1 MLALLIVGIIVGR
14 KRGMSLELL
23 SVVQW
28 LAIVIVSAIACAPLG
43 KTLADF
49 MVISPVV
56 TYSAA
61 YLFTAI
67 ALAGLVALIVLGV
80 VVVRALRWRETQAA
94 DKQLLE
100 LARLQTETAVRIE
113 AMRDMIAGRQAEL
126 HRAVNE
132 RLDSVTHH
140 LNQSMTTTREH
151 TVESLQR
158 LNERLA
164 VIDNAQRNIA
174 DLASQMTSLQSL
186 LANKQQR
193 GAFGQ
198 SRMELIVQDG
208 LPKDCYE
215 FQLTLSNKCRPD
227 CAVFLPD
234 RRPLTIDAKFPL
246 EAVTAWREAKTEDER
261 KQAASRM
268 RQDLTK
274 HVDDIAAKYLIAGE
288 TQDLALMF
296 VPSESIFA
304 ELHDGF
310 DDIMQKAF
318 RSRVVI
324 VSPSLLMLAIQVVQQ
339 IQKDA
344 RMREAADEIHA
355 EVGHLMD
362 DLKRLHER
370 VLKLQQHFGQA
381 NEDVRQILV
390 SAEKIE
396 RRGARIRE
404 VEFDG
409 EDAAADQAVIP
420 APLPR
425 RLQAGE

>member
-1 MLALLIVGIIVGR
+1 MVFEPITIGSVTVEPVLALLALGGLAV
-14 KRGMSLELL
+14 LALL
-23 SVVQW
+23 
-28 LAIVIVSAIACAPLG
+28 LL
-43 KTLADF
+43 
-49 MVISPVV
+49 
-56 TYSAA
+56 
-61 YLFTAI
+61 AI
-67 ALAGLVALIVLGV
+67 ALFVHMSGRRREANAQAAELAELKGRLQSFAEISVARQGDIA
-80 VVVRALRWRETQAA
+80 RAL
-94 DKQLLE
+94 
-100 LARLQTETAVRIE
+100 
-113 AMRDMIAGRQAEL
+113 
-126 HRAVNE
+126 NE
-132 RLDSVTHH
+132 RLDRMTQRVGTDLNETSRKTH
-140 LNQSMTTTREH
+140 
-151 TVESLQR
+151 ESIAK

-164 VIDNAQRNIA
+164 VIDNAQRNIT
-174 DLASQMTSLQSL
+174 DLASQVTSLQSV

-198 SRMELIVQDG
+198 GRMEFIVQDG

-215 FQLTLSNKCRPD
+215 FQFTLSNKCRPD

-246 EAVTAWREAKTEDER
+246 EAVTALREAKSEDER
-261 KQAASRM
+261 KQAASRL
-268 RQDLTK
+268 RQDLAR
-274 HVDDIAAKYLIAGE
+274 HVGDIADKYLIPGE

-310 DDIMQKAF
+310 DDIVQKAF
-318 RSRVVI
+318 RSKVVI
-324 VSPSLLMLAIQVVQQ
+324 VSPSLLMLAIQVIQQ

-344 RMREAADEIHA
+344 RMREAADQIHA

-381 NEDVRQILV
+381 NEDVRQILI

-396 RRGARIRE
+396 KRGARIQE

-409 EDAAADQAVIP
+409 EDGPAADPVVIP

>member
-1 MLALLIVGIIVGR
+1 MTDHLL
-14 KRGMSLELL
+14 
-23 SVVQW
+23 
-28 LAIVIVSAIACAPLG
+28 P
-43 KTLADF
+43 
-49 MVISPVV
+49 
-56 TYSAA
+56 
-61 YLFTAI
+61 
-67 ALAGLVALIVLGV
+67 LAGAITFAGLLV
-80 VVVRALRWRETQAA
+80 VVAFAAVAVRALRRRDAQTA

-100 LARLQTETAVRIE
+100 LARLQAETAVRIE
-113 AMRDMIAGRQAEL
+113 SMRDVLAGRQAEL

-140 LNQSMTTTREH
+140 LNQSMTTTSQH
-151 TVESLQR
+151 TVDSLQK

-174 DLASQMTSLQSL
+174 DLASQMTSLQSV

-198 SRMELIVQDG
+198 ARMELIVQDG
-208 LPKDCYE
+208 LPKTCYE
-215 FQLTLSNKCRPD
+215 FQFTLSNKCRPD

-246 EAVTAWREAKTEDER
+246 EAITALREAKTEDER
-261 KQAASRM
+261 KQAAARM
-268 RQDLTK
+268 RQDVAR
-274 HVDDIAAKYLIAGE
+274 HVESIADKYLIAGE

-310 DDIMQKAF
+310 DDIVQKAF
-318 RSRVVI
+318 RAKVVI
-324 VSPSLLMLAIQVVQQ
+324 VSPSLLMLAIQVIQQ

-344 RMREAADEIHA
+344 RMREAADQIHA

-396 RRGARIRE
+396 KRGTRIRE
-404 VEFDG
+404 VEFEGDNLG
-409 EDAAADQAVIP
+409 TDAVVIR

-425 RLQAGE
+425 RLQTGG

>member
-1 MLALLIVGIIVGR
+1 MADDLL
-14 KRGMSLELL
+14 L
-23 SVVQW
+23 
-28 LAIVIVSAIACAPLG
+28 LAIVI
-43 KTLADF
+43 TLAG
-49 MVISPVV
+49 
-56 TYSAA
+56 
-61 YLFTAI
+61 I
-67 ALAGLVALIVLGV
+67 AGV
-80 VVVRALRWRETQAA
+80 VGLAIVAVRVLRRRDTQTT
-94 DKQLLE
+94 DKQLGE

-113 AMRDMIAGRQAEL
+113 AMRDVLAGRQAEL

-140 LNQSMTTTREH
+140 LNQSMTTTRQH

-158 LNERLA
+158 LNERLV

-174 DLASQMTSLQSL
+174 DLASQMTSLQSVL
-186 LANKQQR
+186 GNKQQR

-198 SRMELIVQDG
+198 ARMELIVQDG
-208 LPKDCYE
+208 LPKGCYE
-215 FQLTLSNKCRPD
+215 FEFTLSNRCRPD

-234 RRPLTIDAKFPL
+234 GRPLTIDAKFPL
-246 EAVTAWREAKTEDER
+246 EAVTALREAKTEDER
-261 KQAASRM
+261 KQAAART
-268 RQDLTK
+268 RQDVAR
-274 HVDDIAAKYLIAGE
+274 HVDDIAAKYLIPGE

-310 DDIMQKAF
+310 DDIVQRAF
-318 RSRVVI
+318 RRKVVI
-324 VSPSLLMLAIQVVQQ
+324 VSPSLLMLAIQVIQQ

-344 RMREAADEIHA
+344 RMREAAGQIHA

-381 NEDVRQILV
+381 NEDVRQILI

-396 RRGARIRE
+396 KRGARIRE

-409 EDAAADQAVIP
+409 EDTADPVVIP

>member
-1 MLALLIVGIIVGR
+1 LALAAAGWDCFVVHILFSYAESSTVARMTDHLLPLAAAITLAALLIVV
-14 KRGMSLELL
+14 
-23 SVVQW
+23 
-28 LAIVIVSAIACAPLG
+28 
-43 KTLADF
+43 
-49 MVISPVV
+49 
-56 TYSAA
+56 
-61 YLFTAI
+61 
-67 ALAGLVALIVLGV
+67 ALA
-80 VVVRALRWRETQAA
+80 VRALRRRDVQAA

-100 LARLQTETAVRIE
+100 LARLQAETAVRIE
-113 AMRDMIAGRQAEL
+113 AMRDVLAGRQAEL

-140 LNQSMTTTREH
+140 LNQSMTTTSQH
-151 TVESLQR
+151 TVESLQK

-174 DLASQMTSLQSL
+174 DLASQMTSLQSV

-198 SRMELIVQDG
+198 ARMELIVQDG
-208 LPKDCYE
+208 LPKGCYE
-215 FQLTLSNKCRPD
+215 FQFTLSNKCRPD

-234 RRPLTIDAKFPL
+234 RRPLTVDAKFPL
-246 EAVTAWREAKTEDER
+246 EAVTALREAKTEDER
-261 KQAASRM
+261 KQAAARL
-268 RQDLTK
+268 RQDVAR
-274 HVDDIAAKYLIAGE
+274 HVESIAAKYLIAGE

-310 DDIMQKAF
+310 DDIVQKAF
-318 RSRVVI
+318 RAKVVI
-324 VSPSLLMLAIQVVQQ
+324 VSPSLLMLAIQVIQQ

-344 RMREAADEIHA
+344 RMREAADQIHA

-396 RRGARIRE
+396 KRGTRIRE
-404 VEFDG
+404 VEFEG
-409 EDAAADQAVIP
+409 ETLGTDAVVIR

-425 RLQAGE
+425 RLQTGG

>member
-1 MLALLIVGIIVGR
+1 MADHLLPFAVMVTLAGIAGVVALALLAVR
-14 KRGMSLELL
+14 
-23 SVVQW
+23 
-28 LAIVIVSAIACAPLG
+28 
-43 KTLADF
+43 
-49 MVISPVV
+49 
-56 TYSAA
+56 
-61 YLFTAI
+61 
-67 ALAGLVALIVLGV
+67 VL
-80 VVVRALRWRETQAA
+80 RRRDMQTT

-113 AMRDMIAGRQAEL
+113 AMRDMLAGRQAEL

-140 LNQSMTTTREH
+140 LNQSMTTTRQH
-151 TVESLQR
+151 TVESLQK
-158 LNERLA
+158 LNERLV
-164 VIDNAQRNIA
+164 VIDTAQQNIA
-174 DLASQMTSLQSL
+174 DLASQMTSLQSV

-198 SRMELIVQDG
+198 ARMEFIVQDG

-215 FQLTLSNKCRPD
+215 FQFTLSNRCRPD

-234 RRPLTIDAKFPL
+234 GRPLTVDAKFPL
-246 EAVTAWREAKTEDER
+246 EAVTALREAKTEDER
-261 KQAASRM
+261 KQAAART
-268 RQDLTK
+268 RQDVAR
-274 HVDDIAAKYLIAGE
+274 HVEDIAAKYLIPGE

-296 VPSESIFA
+296 VPSESVFA

-310 DDIMQKAF
+310 DDIVQKAF
-318 RSRVVI
+318 RCKVVI
-324 VSPSLLMLAIQVVQQ
+324 VSPSLLMLAIQVIQQ

-344 RMREAADEIHA
+344 RMREAADQIHA

-396 RRGARIRE
+396 KRGARIRE

-409 EDAAADQAVIP
+409 EDTADSVVIP

-425 RLQAGE
+425 RLQAGD

>member
-1 MLALLIVGIIVGR
+1 MADHLLPFAVMVTLAGIAGVVALALLAMR
-14 KRGMSLELL
+14 
-23 SVVQW
+23 
-28 LAIVIVSAIACAPLG
+28 
-43 KTLADF
+43 
-49 MVISPVV
+49 
-56 TYSAA
+56 
-61 YLFTAI
+61 
-67 ALAGLVALIVLGV
+67 VL
-80 VVVRALRWRETQAA
+80 RRRDIQTT

-113 AMRDMIAGRQAEL
+113 AMRDMLAGRQAEL

-140 LNQSMTTTREH
+140 LNQSMTTTRQH
-151 TVESLQR
+151 TVESLQK
-158 LNERLA
+158 LNERLV
-164 VIDNAQRNIA
+164 VIDTAQQNIA
-174 DLASQMTSLQSL
+174 DLASQMTSLQSV

-198 SRMELIVQDG
+198 ARMELIVQDG

-215 FQLTLSNKCRPD
+215 FQFTLSNRCRPD

-234 RRPLTIDAKFPL
+234 GRPLMVDAKFPL
-246 EAVTAWREAKTEDER
+246 EAVTALREAKTEDER
-261 KQAASRM
+261 KQAAART
-268 RQDLTK
+268 RQDVAR
-274 HVDDIAAKYLIAGE
+274 HVEDIAAKYLIPGE

-304 ELHDGF
+304 DLHDGF
-310 DDIMQKAF
+310 DDIVQKAF
-318 RSRVVI
+318 RCKVVI
-324 VSPSLLMLAIQVVQQ
+324 VSPSLLMLAIQVIQQ

-344 RMREAADEIHA
+344 RMREAADQIHA

-396 RRGARIRE
+396 KRGARIRE

-409 EDAAADQAVIP
+409 EDTADSVVIP

>member
-1 MLALLIVGIIVGR
+1 MIDHLLPFAG
-14 KRGMSLELL
+14 
-23 SVVQW
+23 
-28 LAIVIVSAIACAPLG
+28 AI
-43 KTLADF
+43 T
-49 MVISPVV
+49 
-56 TYSAA
+56 
-61 YLFTAI
+61 
-67 ALAGLVALIVLGV
+67 LAGLLVVAALAAVTVRVL
-80 VVVRALRWRETQAA
+80 RRRDAQAT

-100 LARLQTETAVRIE
+100 LARLQAETAVRIE
-113 AMRDMIAGRQAEL
+113 AMRDVLAGRQAEL

-140 LNQSMTTTREH
+140 LNQSMTTTSQH
-151 TVESLQR
+151 TVESLQK

-174 DLASQMTSLQSL
+174 DLASQMTSLQSV

-198 SRMELIVQDG
+198 ARMELIVQDG
-208 LPKDCYE
+208 LPKSCYE
-215 FQLTLSNKCRPD
+215 FQFTLSNKCRPD

-246 EAVTAWREAKTEDER
+246 EAVTALREAKTEDER
-261 KQAASRM
+261 KQAAARM
-268 RQDLTK
+268 RQDVAR
-274 HVDDIAAKYLIAGE
+274 HVESIAAKYLIAGE

-310 DDIMQKAF
+310 DDILQKAF
-318 RSRVVI
+318 RARVVI
-324 VSPSLLMLAIQVVQQ
+324 VSPSLLMLAIQVIQQ

-344 RMREAADEIHA
+344 RMREAADQIHA

-396 RRGARIRE
+396 KRGTRIRE
-404 VEFDG
+404 VEF
-409 EDAAADQAVIP
+409 EDENLGTDAVVIR

-425 RLQAGE
+425 RLQTGG